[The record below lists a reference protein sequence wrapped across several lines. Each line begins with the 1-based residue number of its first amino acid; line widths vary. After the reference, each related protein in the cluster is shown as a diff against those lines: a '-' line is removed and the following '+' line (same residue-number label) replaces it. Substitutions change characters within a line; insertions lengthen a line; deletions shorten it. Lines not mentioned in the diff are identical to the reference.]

1 LSNNGGA
8 FASQVKYYVS
18 PTKTCIYNATAKTIT
33 TNGEA
38 YCSVIAYWPATSIYN
53 YKQSV
58 SKLIHFAV
66 YAQSQFSISNTFTSV
81 VKGNAIT
88 VTTRGGSG
96 TGLVSYA
103 KKESTC
109 SLTQNSNGTAT
120 IIATAASICSVTA
133 TKAAS
138 GKYSKSVSQTVIFT
152 FRKL

>member
-1 LSNNGGA
+1 
-8 FASQVKYYVS
+8 V
-18 PTKTCIYNATAKTIT
+18 
-33 TNGEA
+33 
-38 YCSVIAYWPATSIYN
+38 
-53 YKQSV
+53 
-58 SKLIHFAV
+58 
-66 YAQSQFSISNTFTSV
+66 
-81 VKGNAIT
+81 IT

-109 SLTQNSNGTAT
+109 SLTRNSNGTAT

-152 FRKL
+152 FRKS